1 MSLGGRRS
9 GGAARA
15 SDRTPPRLEPRAP
28 FLYFGNVG
36 IRILYLGEIVGKVG
50 VFSVK
55 KLLPRL
61 RRELAADLVIACGN
75 GATGG
80 SGLGKAHAAYLRKL
94 GVDVLTTGEAAFYKK
109 DIVEAFPKF
118 SWLLRPLN
126 YPPGVPGRGYG
137 FYRTPK
143 GPVAVVQLLGQAGFT
158 RIHLDNPFVTLDEA
172 LPGLREGA
180 KAVILDFRAATT
192 AEKRAM
198 AIHADGRVSAV
209 LGSYART
216 LTADASVS
224 AAGTASITD
233 SGRTGSLMSVG
244 GLDAETRIGEYLS
257 GVPAWPRD
265 AVDAPELQGCVVE
278 IGSDGKAISIEA
290 IREPCEEE
298 FHEGTRDSD

>member
-1 MSLGGRRS
+1 M
-9 GGAARA
+9 
-15 SDRTPPRLEPRAP
+15 
-28 FLYFGNVG
+28 G
-36 IRILYLGEIVGKVG
+36 IRILYIGEIVGRVG

-61 RRELAADLVIACGN
+61 RKEFAADLVVACAN

-94 GVDVLTTGEAAFYKK
+94 GIDVLTTGEAAFYKK

-126 YPPGVPGRGYG
+126 YPADVPGRGYG
-137 FYRTPK
+137 FYRTDK

-158 RIHLDNPFVTLDEA
+158 RIHLDNPFAALDRVLPA
-172 LPGLREGA
+172 LKENA

-198 AIHADGRVSAV
+198 AIHADGRLTAAI
-209 LGSYART
+209 GSYART

-233 SGRTGSLMSVG
+233 SGRTGSLASVG

-257 GVPAWPRD
+257 GVPSWPRD

-278 IGSDGKAISIEA
+278 AGPDGKAVSIEA
-290 IREPCEEE
+290 FREPCEEE